1 MDFKTYVHLIYLKGF
16 FQSQDDFVKKL
27 LKASVEQPA
36 KISISE
42 SALKGYIGGD
52 PIHTLAD
59 TLVSA
64 GISQERISAYLQSLY
79 DLRHKDTPTFIARYH
94 GQTYQEALYEK
105 IQKDK
110 QSKKALREIA
120 MENMAEI
127 LAKSFFDL
135 IEAAANPVQMDKRRK
150 QQKNGADEGN
160 GHGQQLI
167 QGVDESLLKLIRI
180 GRMIAEYEKE
190 KEITK
195 MRIFRS
201 PLRSEL
207 QSEFEH
213 LRQLADAM
221 LTSEESPMTSTSD
234 QIAKLILCLTTD
246 SFVLSEFEYRII
258 TPQNE
263 QLHQLL
269 ILVEGLKTES
279 ASQQ

>member
-1 MDFKTYVHLIYLKGF
+1 
-16 FQSQDDFVKKL
+16 
-27 LKASVEQPA
+27 
-36 KISISE
+36 
-42 SALKGYIGGD
+42 
-52 PIHTLAD
+52 
-59 TLVSA
+59 
-64 GISQERISAYLQSLY
+64 
-79 DLRHKDTPTFIARYH
+79 
-94 GQTYQEALYEK
+94 
-105 IQKDK
+105 
-110 QSKKALREIA
+110 
-120 MENMAEI
+120 
-127 LAKSFFDL
+127 
-135 IEAAANPVQMDKRRK
+135 
-150 QQKNGADEGN
+150 
-160 GHGQQLI
+160 
-167 QGVDESLLKLIRI
+167 
-180 GRMIAEYEKE
+180 MIAEYEKE